1 MTPETLV
8 SDLQGTIYSIDLTD
22 ETRPRIVA
30 LIEEADTL
38 LSEYESI
45 RETVSSHL
53 RTDPQFRAFQ
63 AYHSNKLELQGPD
76 LKTTQQI
83 IDSCY

>member
-30 LIEEADTL
+30 LIEEADAL
-38 LSEYESI
+38 LSEY
-45 RETVSSHL
+45 
-53 RTDPQFRAFQ
+53 
-63 AYHSNKLELQGPD
+63 
-76 LKTTQQI
+76 
-83 IDSCY
+83 